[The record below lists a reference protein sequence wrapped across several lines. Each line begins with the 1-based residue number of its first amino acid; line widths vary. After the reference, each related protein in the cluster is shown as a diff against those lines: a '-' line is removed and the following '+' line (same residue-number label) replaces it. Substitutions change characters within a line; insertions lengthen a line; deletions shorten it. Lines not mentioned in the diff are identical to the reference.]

1 MKKGFFFS
9 ALFFAFCS
17 FAIASANAQ
26 AVSVTGSLSKKT
38 VARGSATKATV
49 VLGIPSGLHV
59 NSSRPASEYA
69 IPTTVSVSGSGLK
82 AGGLTYPRGRNRK
95 FQFSENLINVYE
107 GRVSFPFTVTVPAN
121 FKGST
126 IRVNATVRYQA
137 CTEEICYP
145 PKSKTITMTAKVL

>member
-17 FAIASANAQ
+17 LANAQ
-26 AVSVTGSLSKKT
+26 SVSVSGSVAKKT
-38 VARGSATKATV
+38 VSRGSTTKASV
-49 VLGIPSGLHV
+49 VLAIPSGLHV

-82 AGGLTYPRGRNRK
+82 TGGLTYPRGRNRK
-95 FQFSENLINVYE
+95 FQFSENRINVYE
-107 GRVSFPFTVTVPAN
+107 GRVSFPFNVTVPAN
-121 FKGST
+121 FRGST
-126 IRVNATVRYQA
+126 VKVNATVRYQA

-145 PKSKTITMTAKVL
+145 PKTKTITMTAKVL